1 MLKRRIK
8 KLTKSQLVKH
18 NGRHT
23 LMCKE
28 CNLISKEVSTEVSAF
43 TCCYCV
49 QKMIA
54 PPANYKKATKS
65 DKPRGWHFKMYFEQD
80 GVVYSKGQVITD
92 PKEIAALRKSA
103 KSAPKKTVAKKAT
116 KTKVK
121 ANVKVTAP
129 KVTKKKTVLKIKA
142 GETHTPKSK
151 PLPKVT
157 KKATKTS
164 AKRGTKNARTTK

>member
-8 KLTKSQLVKH
+8 KMSKGQLVKH

-23 LMCKE
+23 LTCKE
-28 CNLISKEVSTEVSAF
+28 CNLITNEVSTEISAF
-43 TCCYCV
+43 TCWYCV

-54 PPANYKKATKS
+54 PPANYKKAVKS

-80 GVVYSKGQVITD
+80 GVVYSKGEVVTD
-92 PKEIAALRKSA
+92 PKEIANLRKSA
-103 KSAPKKTVAKKAT
+103 KASTPKKTVAKKAT
-116 KTKVK
+116 KTK
-121 ANVKVTAP
+121 AAAKVVTP
-129 KVTKKKTVLKIKA
+129 KVTRKKAVLKVKT
-142 GETHTPKSK
+142 GETHTPKSVK
-151 PLPKVT
+151 LPKVT